1 MRLCRYQ
8 EKRLVLRE
16 LAKLAAGSEDVTA
29 FALSNKDMKARL
41 PQYALKSKDRGI
53 IGTAEI
59 IAGKFIERNQ
69 IDLATN
75 AVEQLH
81 QPLGILFGIIN
92 TPQQDVFEC
101 QPPVRC
107 EGILSACRQETIEGV
122 EPIDSRHQKVTLCIR
137 RRIQ

>member
-29 FALSNKDMKARL
+29 FALSNKDIKARL
-41 PQYALKSKDRGI
+41 PQHALKSKDHGI
-53 IGTAEI
+53 IGTAECI
-59 IAGKFIERNQ
+59 TGEFIERNQ

-81 QPLGILFGIIN
+81 QPRGILLGVIDA
-92 TPQQDVFEC
+92 TQQDIFER
-101 QPPVRC
+101 QPPMRR
-107 EGILSACRQETIEGV
+107 EGILSACR
-122 EPIDSRHQKVTLCIR
+122 
-137 RRIQ
+137 